1 MIKADD
7 KDNMTVSQTMK
18 SSCHLMW
25 KLKSLYVKIIYL
37 KKIFCRKKDLKMKYA
52 KNSWK
57 IKIDNSF
64 TRLYYRAWSMTY
76 RVLPMG
82 LQ

>member
-52 KNSWK
+52 KNS
-57 IKIDNSF
+57 
-64 TRLYYRAWSMTY
+64 
-76 RVLPMG
+76 
-82 LQ
+82 